1 MIQVEFMSWPSLAA
15 ILAGAL
21 IPRIDVISTE
31 ANLTLGY
38 PIISNQENDA
48 RHTNDPVNHTD
59 GFVMDRDREVAPAFK
74 IEGLVLLIYRF
85 GNSLIKKGEGAAH
98 RSHMDRQIGTIK
110 NQYFGVEY
118 RISRYGR
125 GIVH

>member
-31 ANLTLGY
+31 PNLTLGY
-38 PIISNQENDA
+38 PIITNQENDA
-48 RHTNDPVNHTD
+48 RHTNDPVDHTD
-59 GFVMDRDREVAPAFK
+59 GFVMDGDGQVAPAFK
-74 IEGLVLLIYRF
+74 IERLVLLIYRF
-85 GNSLIKKGEGAAH
+85 GNSLIKKSEGAAH
-98 RSHMDRQIGTIK
+98 RRDMDRQIGTIK

-118 RISRYGR
+118 RINRYGR